1 MCFSENASIVAFL
14 TGLIGAMLCVSL
26 GSVSDK
32 IVGYFL
38 GFVSLMQGV
47 EYLLWNHQ
55 VCDDYNRILSIVG
68 MLLNHLQPIMLG
80 LIILTMNSEIVHRD
94 WIINILFVYSCII
107 IPYSIQFI
115 NNKNEQCTLKSE
127 ETKEDVS
134 HLIWNWNG
142 MNYSSIIY
150 TIFLFTIC
158 KLSILGFPKLEY
170 GIYAALVAIITYMTS
185 LYYYPRKT
193 VGALWCYYTAF
204 LPIIY
209 YVLERN

>member
-26 GSVSDK
+26 GSVSDQ

-55 VCDDYNRILSIVG
+55 VCDDYNRTLSILG
-68 MLLNHLQPIMLG
+68 MLLNHLQPLILG
-80 LIILTMNSEIVHRD
+80 IIILNVNSEIIHRD
-94 WIINILFVYSCII
+94 WIINILFLYTCII

-115 NNKNEQCTLKSE
+115 NSKKEQCTIKSE
-127 ETKEDVS
+127 NS
-134 HLIWNWNG
+134 HLLWVWNRQK
-142 MNYSSIIY
+142 YSTIIY
-150 TIFLFTIC
+150 TIFLITIC
-158 KLSILGFPKLEY
+158 GLSILGFPKLEY
-170 GIYAALVAIITYMTS
+170 GIYAALLAIMTYLSS
-185 LYYYPRKT
+185 LYYYRKEF

-204 LPIIY
+204 IPIIY
-209 YVLERN
+209 YVLNEKF